1 MTGEPYPLGE
11 IIIGDLLQ
19 HLPNN
24 PKTDIEHLVLPYWGS
39 CRSYWRCFYTPNR
52 VYMGTKIERT
62 MIAE

>member
-1 MTGEPYPLGE
+1 MTGEPYPLGK

-39 CRSYWRCFYTPNR
+39 CRSYWRCF
-52 VYMGTKIERT
+52 
-62 MIAE
+62 